1 MEINNEALRENSNK
15 QIKIIKTNQKIE
27 ESTSTVKNRS
37 LGLKLLQEKV
47 SLDLNEI
54 SGKKEKLSSILSS
67 FNEIEYLQTK
77 YI

>member
-1 MEINNEALRENSNK
+1 MEINNEALRKISNK

>member
-1 MEINNEALRENSNK
+1 MEINNEALREISNK